1 MTLLEGFRP
10 KPFESALVANHL
22 AMDKALAVQQLHA
35 AGRSRRDIARTLGID
50 RKTVAR
56 VLSENPKIAAG
67 PAPQAPI
74 GSDDPKGAKA
84 PIGSEPVQD
93 VDCEAVDEPESD
105 AGDRLAARSRSACQP
120 FAAVVGTKLEQG
132 LSAVRIYQDLIAE
145 HGYTGS
151 YDSVRR
157 FARQLCRT
165 RELPFRRIE
174 VEPGFEMQVDYGM
187 GVRCKDHE
195 GKLRKSYVFRCVL
208 SHSRKGYCEVVRRM
222 TTESFIRSLENAF
235 RSLGGVPR
243 TVVFD
248 NAKAVVSHA
257 DWHDPELNPKI
268 VSFCKHYNFALLPT
282 RPRTPRHKGKVERGV
297 DYVQEN
303 ALKGRTFESLQLQN
317 EHLRNWERTVADTR
331 LHGTTK
337 KHVGKLFD
345 SVERQA
351 LQPLPS
357 MLFPLYEEGKRK
369 VSRDGH
375 IEVKRSYYSAPPE
388 YLGEEVWVQWDSR
401 TVRILNQRFET
412 LALHPRVETGRFST
426 LAAHIVKEK
435 IHSIEHGAKFLL
447 AKVRLIGPQAS
458 RWSEAALKEH
468 GIQGMRIVQGL
479 LSLTRTYEC
488 SALEEACE
496 IAWRNSCFRCRPLRR
511 LLKNRQAIQQTM
523 EFMDEHPVIR
533 PMSDYQ
539 KFLEQAL

>member
-1 MTLLEGFRP
+1 M
-10 KPFESALVANHL
+10 ANHL
-22 AMDKALAVQQLHA
+22 AMDKVLAVKQLHA
-35 AGRSRRDIARTLGID
+35 AGRSWRDIARTLGID

-56 VLSENPKIAAG
+56 ILRNSHKIVG
-67 PAPQAPI
+67 GLAPQTPTVAD
-74 GSDDPKGAKA
+74 SSKGAKA

-93 VDCEAVDEPESD
+93 AELQATDQSLPQAS
-105 AGDRLAARSRSACQP
+105 DRLAKRSRSACRA
-120 FAAVVGTKLEQG
+120 FAEVVRTKLEQG

-145 HGYTGS
+145 HDYNGS

-157 FARQLCRT
+157 FARQLCST

-174 VEPGFEMQVDYGM
+174 VDPGFEMQVDYGT
-187 GVRCKDHE
+187 GARCEDHQ
-195 GKLRKSYVFRCVL
+195 GKLRKTHVFRCVL
-208 SHSRKGYCEVVRRM
+208 SHSRKGYSEAVRRL

-235 RSLGGVPR
+235 WSFGGVPR

-248 NAKAVVSHA
+248 NAKSAVTYA
-257 DWHDPELNPKI
+257 DWYDPELNPKI
-268 VSFCKHYNFALLPT
+268 IAFCKHYNFALLPT
-282 RPRTPRHKGKVERGV
+282 RPRTPRHKGKVERGIG
-297 DYVQEN
+297 YVKDN

-337 KHVGKLFD
+337 NHVGKLFD
-345 SVERQA
+345 TVERQA

-357 MLFPLYEEGKRK
+357 GFFPLYQEGKRK

-375 IEVKRSYYSAPPE
+375 IEVKRSYYSVPPE

-401 TVRILNQRFET
+401 TVRILNQQFDT
-412 LALHPRVETGRFST
+412 LALHVRVEVGRFST

-435 IHSIEHGAKFLL
+435 INSIEHGAKFLL
-447 AKVRLIGPQAS
+447 AKARLIGPQAS

-479 LSLTRTYEC
+479 ISLTRTYEC
-488 SALEEACE
+488 SAIEEACE
-496 IAWRNSCFRCRPLRR
+496 IAWRSSCFRSRSLTR
-511 LLKNRQAIQQTM
+511 LLKIRQASQKTM

-539 KFLEQAL
+539 RFLEQSL

>member
-1 MTLLEGFRP
+1 M
-10 KPFESALVANHL
+10 ANHL

-50 RKTVAR
+50 RKTVGR
-56 VLSENPKIAAG
+56 VLRENAPIADDLTL
-67 PAPQAPI
+67 QAPV

-84 PIGSEPVQD
+84 PVGSDLAED
-93 VDCEAVDEPESD
+93 VNSEAVGQPEED
-105 AGDRLAARSRSACQP
+105 AGDAWAARSRSACRP
-120 FAAVVGTKLEQG
+120 FAAVIRTKLEQG

-145 HGYTGS
+145 HGYTDS

-157 FARQLCRT
+157 FVRKISRT

-174 VEPGFEMQVDYGM
+174 VEPGFEMQLDYGM
-187 GVRCKDHE
+187 GVKCKDHE
-195 GKLRKSYVFRCVL
+195 GKLRKSHVFRCVL
-208 SHSRKGYCEVVRRM
+208 SHSRKGYCEAVRRL

-235 RSLGGVPR
+235 WSLGGVPK

-248 NAKAVVSHA
+248 NAKAVVSQA
-257 DWHDPELNPKI
+257 DWYDPELNPKI
-268 VSFCKHYNFALLPT
+268 VAFCKHYNFALLPT

-317 EHLRNWERTVADTR
+317 EHLRQWERTVADTR

-337 KHVGKLFD
+337 KHVGKLFE
-345 SVERQA
+345 SVERQT

-412 LALHPRVETGRFST
+412 LAFHPRVEIGRFST
-426 LAAHIVKEK
+426 LPVHIAKEK

-447 AKVRLIGPQAS
+447 GKVRLIGPQAT
-458 RWSEAALKEH
+458 RWSEAALEEH
-468 GIQGMRIVQGL
+468 GIQGMRIIQGL
-479 LSLTRTYEC
+479 ISLTRTYEC
-488 SALEEACE
+488 AAIEKACE
-496 IAWRNSCFRCRPLRR
+496 TAWRSSCFRCRPLRR
-511 LLKNRQAIQQTM
+511 LLKNEQAKQRTM
-523 EFMDEHPVIR
+523 DFMDEHPVIR
-533 PMSDYQ
+533 PMSEYQ
-539 KFLEQAL
+539 EFLERTL